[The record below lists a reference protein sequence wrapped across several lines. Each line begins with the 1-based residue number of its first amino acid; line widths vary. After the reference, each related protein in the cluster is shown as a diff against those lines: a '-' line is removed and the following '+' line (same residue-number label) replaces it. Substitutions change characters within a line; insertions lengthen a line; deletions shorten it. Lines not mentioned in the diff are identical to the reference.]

1 MSEELHD
8 HLRRVRRKAE
18 ENRKKI
24 SRRYRRD
31 QKEDRKSARARQKKK
46 DVIKK
51 EGSRTEDL
59 GYKTTSN
66 EKKKA
71 DGNEEHKEGRRNS

>member
-46 DVIKK
+46 K

-71 DGNEEHKEGRRNS
+71 DGDEEHKEGRRNS